1 MFGTKYKT
9 SNTKRNEQNRLQN
22 IHIEIYKYKSYQ
34 VRVVL
39 AVLPST
45 KLTLDY
51 IKQVRRN

>member
-39 AVLPST
+39 AVFPST